1 MPRALLIAAVF
12 AGLLPA
18 QLPREWDPW
27 WNKPIVNDL
36 NLSSEQKR
44 QIRSTVREYSPHL
57 LEVRASIER
66 AELELE
72 RQFNEQP
79 VDVKKAN
86 ETIEHLATA
95 RAELTRSLSQ
105 LSLKL
110 RTVITPEQWQRIQS
124 RRQPQ

>member
-1 MPRALLIAAVF
+1 MRRKLWIAALAAVP
-12 AGLLPA
+12 LLA

-36 NLSSEQKR
+36 NLSVEQKR

-57 LEVRASIER
+57 LEVRAAIER

-72 RQFNEQP
+72 KEFNEQP
-79 VDVKKAN
+79 VDVKKAG
-86 ETIEHLATA
+86 ETIEHLAAA
-95 RAELTRSLSQ
+95 RAELTRALSQ

-110 RTVITPEQWQRIQS
+110 RTVITPEQWQHIQS